1 MTVVLDTAKLPAAQR
16 GDVLRESLAAAA
28 APMNVRFQCAP
39 EKVSY
44 RVEFWQLGRARL
56 VCSSGFGGMHLVR
69 TPRLVRQQSPELVA
83 VGFQLRGSGFHTQ
96 DGHTQNKPPGGLSVL
111 DFTLP
116 FECGLSESAVAGNL
130 IIPADDL
137 GLPPDVIR
145 LAQRG
150 LPSSPVYDLVRGH
163 ITQLVRDADKITEPR
178 DAAMVGR
185 AVIELTRALVV
196 SARRDDLG
204 GNDLWNQTLEAR
216 LATYVEQHLKD
227 PDLSAEEL
235 ARVHHISKR
244 QVYKLWSRREVSLS
258 QWIIRERLEG
268 ARADLA
274 AVGHSRMTI
283 AAVAHKW
290 GFTDTTFFSRRFREA
305 YGMSPREW
313 RQLDPLQAGE
323 IPNAAWNRVR
333 KSSGSVKPH

>member
-1 MTVVLDTAKLPAAQR
+1 MTVVLDTARLPAAQR
-16 GDVLRESLAAAA
+16 GDVLRASLAAAA

-39 EKVSY
+39 EKVTY

-69 TPRLVRQQSPELVA
+69 TPRLVRQYGPELVA

-96 DGHTQNKPPGGLSVL
+96 DGHTQDKAPGALSVL
-111 DFTLP
+111 DFTRP

-130 IIPADDL
+130 IIPAEDL
-137 GLPPDVIR
+137 GLPPGVIHH
-145 LAQRG
+145 AQRA
-150 LPSSPVYDLVRGH
+150 LASSPAYDLVRGH
-163 ITQLVRDADKITEPR
+163 IAGLVRDADKITEPR
-178 DAAMVGR
+178 DAAMIGR
-185 AVIELTRALVV
+185 AVIELTRALLV

-204 GNDLWNQTLEAR
+204 GHDPWNQTLETR

-227 PDLSAEEL
+227 PGLCAEEI

-244 QVYKLWSRREVSLS
+244 QVYKLWSGRQASLA
-258 QWIIRERLEG
+258 QWIIQERLEG
-268 ARADLA
+268 ARAELGA
-274 AVGHSRMTI
+274 AGHSRLTI

-313 RQLDPLQAGE
+313 RQIHASTPLSRDPGD
-323 IPNAAWNRVR
+323 
-333 KSSGSVKPH
+333 G